1 MEAPY
6 TRSDRLQPGDTNTRD
21 NLITLQVKLS
31 SNGTLTNAGSVV
43 QVIKGNARGSQ
54 KWVKI

>member
-1 MEAPY
+1 M
-6 TRSDRLQPGDTNTRD
+6 GDLNTRD

-31 SNGTLTNAGSVV
+31 ANGTLTNAGSVI
-43 QVIKGNARGSQ
+43 QVIKQNVHGAE